1 MYDGYLP
8 TYTGYADGVIN
19 FKLVTNPRCKGLY
32 WIGLC
37 NDIANQY
44 KMHVDLLKDATNF
57 KVAYFI
63 ANDIIGFNINSG
75 DTVKFKKYKGR
86 VQASNAS
93 LPLKPEETH

>member
-19 FKLVTNPRCKGLY
+19 FKLVTNPRCTGLY

-75 DTVKFKKYKGR
+75 CK
-86 VQASNAS
+86 
-93 LPLKPEETH
+93 LPLIRTAYYYKIRFFFV